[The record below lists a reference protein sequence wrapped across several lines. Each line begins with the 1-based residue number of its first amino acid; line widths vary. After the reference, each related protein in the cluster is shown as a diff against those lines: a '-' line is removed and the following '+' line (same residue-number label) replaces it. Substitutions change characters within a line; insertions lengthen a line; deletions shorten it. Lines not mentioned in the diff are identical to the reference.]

1 MGRLFRECDM
11 ERGAYGQKHAGAQ
24 RSTET
29 HRRIHE
35 RGSAAFASTP
45 EKEVKAQAQRV
56 METAKKQSQ
65 SKRLEDMVLKEM
77 DLELNGGNDAEVPE
91 ELVFIS
97 EGAWIELEKRI
108 DKHCAGICCQ

>member
-56 METAKKQSQ
+56 IETAKKQSQ
-65 SKRLEDMVLKEM
+65 AKRLEDMVLKEM
-77 DLELNGGNDAEVPE
+77 DLKLNEGNDAEVPE

-97 EGAWIELEKRI
+97 EGAWLEL
-108 DKHCAGICCQ
+108 D